1 MATLSDKAG
10 FLIAANFIK
19 YAVGFTLPMLMV
31 RLLDKADYGTYQ
43 QLLLVNSMALGLLTM
58 GLPSSIF
65 YFYNRQADAAK
76 SALVVQTLAML
87 CIAGAVAAVGIA
99 VATPAIATQTSNPA
113 LGSLLP
119 LYAVAI
125 GLMLAGEHF
134 TSFMVA
140 QDRYGA
146 AVGFETF
153 ETLVRVLTLI
163 APIALGYGM
172 QGLVVAA
179 VLYAAGRFIVRS
191 LWVMRTGRHPVR
203 SLSAARAATFVPT
216 QLAYSIPLWLT
227 SIVGVAGGML
237 DRAIVAGAFKPIDFA
252 IYSVGAFAVPLD
264 VIFQASVAD
273 VLRATLPPLVQRGDL
288 AEVARLL
295 REAVR
300 KLALIMLPSFV
311 FLFGFADEF
320 ITLLFTNQYAD
331 SVHVF
336 RIYLFGLPLFMF
348 VLSLIPQVFGWTGI
362 NLKIVIAST
371 VLHVILSFTLLKTVG
386 FYGPALS
393 SVISSYLSVAIYLW
407 VALKLTKAPLPRL
420 VPLPEIAKTFAC
432 AAVGLAAAW
441 MAGTPAP
448 TKLFNLVLHGALFT
462 VVFFAAG
469 VLSGLFTPQDRALA
483 RRWAAKLRPARHA
496 AAATG
501 ENP

>member
-43 QLLLVNSMALGLLTM
+43 QLLLVSSMALGLLTM
-58 GLPSSIF
+58 GLPSSIY
-65 YFYNRQADAAK
+65 YFYNRQADSGK

-87 CIAGAVAAVGIA
+87 CISGAVAAVGIA
-99 VATPAIATQTSNPA
+99 LAAPAIAQQTSNPA
-113 LGSLLP
+113 LGALLP

-163 APIALGYGM
+163 APVALGYGM

-191 LWVMRTGRHPVR
+191 VWVMRTGRHPVR
-203 SLSAARAATFVPT
+203 SLAAARAATFVPA

-273 VLRATLPPLVQRGDL
+273 VLRATLPPLVQRGEL

-311 FLFGFADEF
+311 FLFGFATEF
-320 ITLLFTNQYAD
+320 VTLLFTDQYAD
-331 SVHVF
+331 SVRVF

-371 VLHVILSFTLLKTVG
+371 VLHVVLSFVLLATVG

-407 VALKLTKAPLPRL
+407 VAVRLTKAPLGRL
-420 VPLPEIAKTFAC
+420 VPLPEIGKTLAC
-432 AAVGLAAAW
+432 AAVALGAAW
-441 MAGTPAP
+441 LAGTPASS
-448 TKLFNLVLHGALFT
+448 KLVNLVLHGAIFT
-462 VVFFAAG
+462 VVFFAGGA
-469 VLSGLFTPQDRALA
+469 LAGLFTAQDRALA
-483 RRWAAKLRPARHA
+483 RRWAAKLRPARAVA
-496 AAATG
+496 AG
-501 ENP
+501 ENPQ